1 MSASPAKNPRVLFVC
16 ASLGVGGAERQLS
29 LLAPL
34 LREHDVEPA
43 VVAIRERGRFFEE
56 LSDQG
61 IWTRFL
67 EVRSRFDVAG
77 MRRAVNE
84 VGSWPD
90 IVVSQGLDG
99 QGVGHLV
106 ARKAG
111 VPHVTVHHEGPGLR
125 LTPHRKLLTR
135 LVALRI
141 DRIVAVSAAQIPD
154 LISHG
159 FSKER
164 IQVIENGV
172 PEPVATRAALD
183 VRSDLGLRETDF
195 VALLAARLRPEK
207 RAGAFVDA
215 VVAANRRDPRIR
227 GLLAGGGPE
236 FDLVRARA
244 SVSDAVAVLGDRAD
258 VADLMAASDVVC
270 LTSSA
275 EALPMVVLEAMA
287 LGKPVIATD
296 VGGVSDAVLDG
307 ETGVLTAVDQGDD
320 LVRAL
325 CELANSPEVAAAM
338 GEAGRRRYRERYS
351 AGLMAENY
359 AAMLRQIL
367 DTP

>member
-1 MSASPAKNPRVLFVC
+1 M
-16 ASLGVGGAERQLS
+16 
-29 LLAPL
+29 
-34 LREHDVEPA
+34 
-43 VVAIRERGRFFEE
+43 
-56 LSDQG
+56 
-61 IWTRFL
+61 
-67 EVRSRFDVAG
+67 
-77 MRRAVNE
+77 
-84 VGSWPD
+84 
-90 IVVSQGLDG
+90 
-99 QGVGHLV
+99 
-106 ARKAG
+106 
-111 VPHVTVHHEGPGLR
+111 
-125 LTPHRKLLTR
+125 
-135 LVALRI
+135 
-141 DRIVAVSAAQIPD
+141 
-154 LISHG
+154 
-159 FSKER
+159 
-164 IQVIENGV
+164 IENGV

-215 VVAANRRDPRIR
+215 VVAANKRDPRIR

-296 VGGVSDAVLDG
+296 VGGVSDVVLAG

-367 DTP
+367 DTS